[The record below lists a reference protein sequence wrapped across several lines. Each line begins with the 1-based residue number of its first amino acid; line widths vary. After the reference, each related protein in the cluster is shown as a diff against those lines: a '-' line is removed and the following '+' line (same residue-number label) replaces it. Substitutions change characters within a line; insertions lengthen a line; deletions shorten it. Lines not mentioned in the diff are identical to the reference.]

1 MREQSNQRDW
11 NNPKDHVLTIG
22 VSTRALFDME
32 KEHEIFLEKGARA
45 YVEYELAHERDVLAP
60 GPAFRLIQAFL
71 RLNETDRQSDR
82 QGAKGRRDS
91 GAGRK
96 DCMKENGEEPIRRTE
111 VVIMSKN
118 SAEAALRIFHSIE
131 HYGLDIKKAALTT
144 GAPIAPYLKAYHVD
158 LYLSANE
165 EDVRGALDCGVAA
178 GLILRPEEPK
188 QLEQSEDS
196 AERTG
201 AGSGVWVD
209 GGEENGS
216 GVQSRIAV
224 QRGSGE
230 EISQIRIAF
239 DGDAVLF
246 SGEAEE
252 VFRREGVEA
261 FCRSEKEKAAQ
272 PLERGPFAN
281 FLTAVSRLQRQYPP
295 EEAPI
300 RTALVTARSAPAH
313 ERVIRTLQSWGVR
326 IDEAFFLGGME
337 KKRVLQAFGAHI
349 FFDDNEKN
357 TREAAKVVLAVRVPG
372 KGA

>member
-82 QGAKGRRDS
+82 QGVKGRRDS

-178 GLILRPEEPK
+178 GLILRPE
-188 QLEQSEDS
+188 D
-196 AERTG
+196 
-201 AGSGVWVD
+201 
-209 GGEENGS
+209 
-216 GVQSRIAV
+216 RIAV

-261 FCRSEKEKAAQ
+261 FCRSEKEKASL

-326 IDEAFFLGGME
+326 IDEAFFLGGRE

-349 FFDDNEKN
+349 FFDDSEKN

>member
-82 QGAKGRRDS
+82 QGVKGRRDS

-178 GLILRPEEPK
+178 GLILRPEEPNRIEQAEVPAGK
-188 QLEQSEDS
+188 IDAIPELEQ
-196 AERTG
+196 
-201 AGSGVWVD
+201 
-209 GGEENGS
+209 EEN
-216 GVQSRIAV
+216 
-224 QRGSGE
+224 
-230 EISQIRIAF
+230 SQIRIAF

-261 FCRSEKEKAAQ
+261 FCRSEKEKASL

-337 KKRVLQAFGAHI
+337 KKRVLQVFDAHI

-372 KGA
+372 RSA

>member
-82 QGAKGRRDS
+82 QGVKGRRDS

-118 SAEAALRIFHSIE
+118 SADAALRIFHSIE

-178 GLILRPEEPK
+178 GLILRPE
-188 QLEQSEDS
+188 D
-196 AERTG
+196 
-201 AGSGVWVD
+201 
-209 GGEENGS
+209 
-216 GVQSRIAV
+216 RIAL

-261 FCRSEKEKAAQ
+261 FCRSEKEKASL

-372 KGA
+372 RSA